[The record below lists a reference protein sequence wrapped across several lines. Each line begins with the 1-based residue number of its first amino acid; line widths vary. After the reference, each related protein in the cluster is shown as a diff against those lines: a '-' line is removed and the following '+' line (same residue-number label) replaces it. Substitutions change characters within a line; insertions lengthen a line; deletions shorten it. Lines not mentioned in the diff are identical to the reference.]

1 MKSTEIQYWEEALQ
15 KALFPVTLTD
25 VHVGDPPRL
34 SKRYR
39 AIVPVE
45 GANHVDPFAIVTE
58 RYRLIRN
65 EDVVDVGNEAFE
77 RIFGSHLL
85 AKMRVFN
92 VVLASSRG
100 SFFADFTTP
109 ELDYPIPIPVSRRPI
124 GSLDNRGNDRHTFFL
139 RVVNS
144 YNRTQAV
151 RLEAGICRW
160 VCRNGIIF
168 RKQSVQLRA
177 PHHKTKQELMDYVAE
192 QAEKMDTGKLSL
204 RIGKAY
210 AISLD
215 DGMTVLE
222 GVWQTLRLAIP
233 PVQPNSRTA
242 NFWKER
248 CTSLK
253 EISED
258 YQTQFGQCVFSVLQ
272 AASQWSQDQKVSPTQ
287 LNSYQ
292 RRCGEML
299 ERLSASG
306 KWPGREENAQEQV
319 KRIRDGFVSS
329 VFRLQAGTKHTIL
342 RNLKPLRHRPT

>member
-1 MKSTEIQYWEEALQ
+1 MNTTEIQYWEEALQ
-15 KALFPVTLTD
+15 EAFFPVTLTD
-25 VHVGDPPRL
+25 VHVGNPPRQ
-34 SKRYR
+34 SKRYQ
-39 AIVPVE
+39 AIVPVD
-45 GANHVDPFAIVTE
+45 GADHADPFAIVTE

-65 EDVVDVGNEAFE
+65 EDVVDLGNEAFE
-77 RIFGSHLL
+77 RIFGSQLL
-85 AKMRVFN
+85 TKMNVFN
-92 VVLASSRG
+92 VVLARSRG

-109 ELDYPIPIPVSRRPI
+109 ELDCPIPIPDFRRPI
-124 GSLDNRGNDRHTFFL
+124 GSLDNRGNDRHAFFL

-151 RLEAGICRW
+151 RLEVGICRC

-168 RKQSVQLRA
+168 GKQSIQLRA
-177 PHHKTKQELMDYVAE
+177 PHHKTKQELMDYVSE
-192 QAEKMDTGKLSL
+192 QAEYMDTGKLSL
-204 RIGKAY
+204 QIGKAY
-210 AISLD
+210 AISLN

-242 NFWKER
+242 NVWKER

-253 EISED
+253 QISED
-258 YQTQFGQCVFSVLQ
+258 FQTQFGHYAFSVLQ
-272 AASQWSQDQKVSPTQ
+272 AASQWAQDQKVSPTQ

-299 ERLSASG
+299 ERLSACG

-319 KRIRDGFVSS
+319 KRIHDW
-329 VFRLQAGTKHTIL
+329 FRV
-342 RNLKPLRHRPT
+342 